1 MYRPSSVPLLAF
13 FFIIILH
20 FCLCLLLLSP
30 LLPSWF
36 CIHTVTITSQ
46 QQRCFFCF
54 FLWSLLAW
62 LPAVYGEA
70 VCLLLQCCF
79 TGPAGVTRVR
89 QCGPRTRW
97 FPDSGAPCL
106 GNLPAAGVYGPSWL
120 ILSLARLSGSS
131 WAVCVVSLERVS
143 QTYSEVCALT
153 FTLMDSDALQDWGE
167 KEMWNG

>member
-1 MYRPSSVPLLAF
+1 MYHPSSVPLLAF
-13 FFIIILH
+13 FFIVILY
-20 FCLCLLLLSP
+20 FCLLLLSP

-54 FLWSLLAW
+54 SLLSLLAW

-97 FPDSGAPCL
+97 FHDSGAPCL

-120 ILSLARLSGSS
+120 ILSLAWLSGSS
-131 WAVCVVSLERVS
+131 RAVCVASLEWVS

-167 KEMWNG
+167 MWNG